1 MPLFGVSLFVV
12 NESISHVNRAH
23 LNLSI
28 QSIPFGSSFEYTKQL
43 NAARNGSPHGPC
55 AIPPRH
61 GQSQFISPVSSL
73 KAPCWLASSSY
84 SSGVRG
90 GLLGEACSGIVA
102 VIAEVG
108 CDESEG
114 GERDSVEVKDELVA
128 LLRFEWRMES
138 TVGRVVSSAGVSAI
152 GTGGLG

>member
-1 MPLFGVSLFVV
+1 M
-12 NESISHVNRAH
+12 
-23 LNLSI
+23 
-28 QSIPFGSSFEYTKQL
+28 
-43 NAARNGSPHGPC
+43 
-55 AIPPRH
+55 
-61 GQSQFISPVSSL
+61 
-73 KAPCWLASSSY
+73 
-84 SSGVRG
+84 
-90 GLLGEACSGIVA
+90 
-102 VIAEVG
+102 IAEVG